1 MSYEIFNED
10 CLEAMKRIPD
20 GSVDAIICDPPYFTG
35 MTHGYGD
42 KPRLLDLNICR
53 PFYQQVFREINRVL
67 TDKGCL
73 YWFCDWRSLGFY
85 LAIMELEKVP
95 VKNCLV
101 WNKGNGAGNFYR
113 YAHEMILF
121 ATFENKFI
129 CKDKTNTLNVITGI
143 HGYSSKHNI
152 DGGKVHPAQKPVEL
166 IAKLIK
172 DSTSEGDTVLDCFMG
187 SGTTCVACLNLNRNF
202 IGFEIDESYF
212 KIAQKRI
219 DEAIAKR
226 EQSLF

>member
-1 MSYEIFNED
+1 MTYEIYNED
-10 CLEAMKRIPD
+10 CLEGMKSLPD
-20 GSVDAIICDPPYFTG
+20 GSVDVVIADPPYFTG

-53 PFYQQVFREINRVL
+53 PFYLQVFTEINRVL

-85 LAIMELEKVP
+85 LAAMEIARVP

-101 WNKGNGAGNFYR
+101 WDKKGGVGNFYR
-113 YAHEMILF
+113 YMHEMILF
-121 ATFENKFI
+121 ATFDSKWI
-129 CKDKTNTLNVITGI
+129 PKCDGKANVIR
-143 HGYSSKHNI
+143 NI
-152 DGGKVHPAQKPVEL
+152 NGFSVNHKMDGGKVHRAQKPV
-166 IAKLIK
+166 KLISK
-172 DSTSEGDTVLDCFMG
+172 LIIDSTDEGDTVLDPFAG
-187 SGTTCVACLNLNRNF
+187 SATTAVACIELGRKF
-202 IGFEIDESYF
+202 IGYELDETYYEIA
-212 KIAQKRI
+212 KRRI